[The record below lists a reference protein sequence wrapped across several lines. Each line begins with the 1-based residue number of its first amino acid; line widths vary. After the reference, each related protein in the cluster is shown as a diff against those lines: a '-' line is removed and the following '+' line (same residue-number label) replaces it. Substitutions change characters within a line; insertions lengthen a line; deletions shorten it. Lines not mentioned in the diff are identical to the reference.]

1 MTTAARSRPSV
12 AKTEMAAS
20 FITEATFSRTSGEK
34 NRSVAE
40 LIASPTAVSILTAF
54 LLGPRRIGPQ
64 FLPNF
69 GEQLAYR
76 RAAREPSGELA

>member
-1 MTTAARSRPSV
+1 MRGRSDEPRREGRRRGRHDDRGGSRPSV

-40 LIASPTAVSILTAF
+40 LIASPTAVSILPRSCS
-54 LLGPRRIGPQ
+54 GPPDRPPIFAQSR
-64 FLPNF
+64 
-69 GEQLAYR
+69 
-76 RAAREPSGELA
+76 